1 MENNKNA
8 ETLTGREI
16 KVSSNKKTR
25 TLTIRTDAAKY
36 NNLNKTDIMNIMKK
50 IITLTAVLTF
60 CIICLMAQK
69 NYETAINET
78 CEQSDFS
85 DSAIEATM
93 SKYGFNVDANE
104 IKQPTLTDKIKALF
118 IK

>member
-1 MENNKNA
+1 
-8 ETLTGREI
+8 
-16 KVSSNKKTR
+16 
-25 TLTIRTDAAKY
+25 
-36 NNLNKTDIMNIMKK
+36 MKK

-93 SKYGFNVDANE
+93 SKYGFNVDAMDCNT
-104 IKQPTLTDKIKALF
+104 PTLKTKLKALF

>member
-1 MENNKNA
+1 
-8 ETLTGREI
+8 
-16 KVSSNKKTR
+16 
-25 TLTIRTDAAKY
+25 
-36 NNLNKTDIMNIMKK
+36 MKK

-104 IKQPTLTDKIKALF
+104 NEIIQPTLTDKLKALF

>member
-1 MENNKNA
+1 
-8 ETLTGREI
+8 
-16 KVSSNKKTR
+16 
-25 TLTIRTDAAKY
+25 
-36 NNLNKTDIMNIMKK
+36 MKK
-50 IITLTAVLTF
+50 IITLTTVLTF

-69 NYETAINET
+69 NYETAKNET

-104 IKQPTLTDKIKALF
+104 IIAPNMFVKIKALF
-118 IK
+118 VK

>member
-1 MENNKNA
+1 
-8 ETLTGREI
+8 
-16 KVSSNKKTR
+16 
-25 TLTIRTDAAKY
+25 
-36 NNLNKTDIMNIMKK
+36 MNIMKK
-50 IITLTAVLTF
+50 IITLTAVLII